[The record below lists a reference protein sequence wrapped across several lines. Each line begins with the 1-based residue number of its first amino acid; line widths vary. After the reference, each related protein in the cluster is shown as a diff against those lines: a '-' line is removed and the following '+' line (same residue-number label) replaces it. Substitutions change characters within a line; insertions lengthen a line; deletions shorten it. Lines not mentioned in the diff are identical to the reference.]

1 MTTTNTE
8 VGGPEEQS
16 VTERAKEGASR
27 VAGSA
32 RQEAGDL
39 FEETRHQSRA
49 LLTEAKDRAIEE
61 ARRQAGHTAENLRS
75 MSSEL
80 HSMAESSDAP
90 QGTAASWVRMGADE
104 IASFATRLEGE
115 GIEGVMRDVGNF
127 ARRRPTAFLAV
138 TFGAGLLAGRLV
150 KNMDTEKMKEAGREA
165 ISGSDTEAVAQTR
178 PEASEG
184 SIAPD
189 NAESDKPT
197 QSEAGK

>member
-1 MTTTNTE
+1 
-8 VGGPEEQS
+8 
-16 VTERAKEGASR
+16 
-27 VAGSA
+27 
-32 RQEAGDL
+32 
-39 FEETRHQSRA
+39 
-49 LLTEAKDRAIEE
+49 
-61 ARRQAGHTAENLRS
+61 
-75 MSSEL
+75 
-80 HSMAESSDAP
+80 
-90 QGTAASWVRMGADE
+90 VRIGADE

-127 ARRRPTAFLAV
+127 ARRRPTAFLTV

-150 KNMDTEKMKEAGREA
+150 KNMDTEKLKEAGREA